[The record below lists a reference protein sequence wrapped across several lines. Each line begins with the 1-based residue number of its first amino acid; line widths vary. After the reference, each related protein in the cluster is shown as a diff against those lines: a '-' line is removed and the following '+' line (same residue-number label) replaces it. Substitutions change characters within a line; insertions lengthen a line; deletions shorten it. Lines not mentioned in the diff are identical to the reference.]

1 MKFTYTKSEKLCP
14 SVELYALS
22 TIILSSSSF
31 SESIGTKSHME
42 VQDQFTLQ
50 DAQRVLDISTSK
62 NSSPLFF
69 HFPNRPETFT
79 TSFLFGEVAFPK
91 MLPLCPFGEKAPASL
106 GNAAA
111 PAAKNMRASVASF
124 GNSDCLVW

>member
-42 VQDQFTLQ
+42 VQDQ
-50 DAQRVLDISTSK
+50 
-62 NSSPLFF
+62 
-69 HFPNRPETFT
+69 
-79 TSFLFGEVAFPK
+79 GPK
-91 MLPLCPFGEKAPASL
+91 CHLIDRYSIWR
-106 GNAAA
+106 N
-111 PAAKNMRASVASF
+111 
-124 GNSDCLVW
+124 